1 MSKLKQ
7 TFKFGTEDA
16 EAFTY
21 IATELTEHA
30 DFTISMSQKNY
41 INSISEIS
49 FSKEQTRQSS
59 DKLDEEKRK
68 DFRRAVSQF
77 NWVSGITR
85 SDILFHTCDAST
97 RFKNATVANGLRVN
111 KKIKEYKNNFC
122 IYCSFKA
129 IKKTT

>member
-21 IATELTEHA
+21 IDTELTEHA
-30 DFTISMSQKNY
+30 DFTITMSQKNY

-68 DFRRAVSQF
+68 DFRRAVGQF

-97 RFKNATVANGLRVN
+97 RFKNTTVANGLRVN